1 MVILDELN
9 KERAGIDA
17 LTDDD
22 IQHQVAIAL
31 RYVEDGI
38 KTEWNM
44 DGTGAS
50 MTNSHK
56 YLETMGVTFNLGK
69 RNKGYDMD
77 AAIIIASLD
86 RGCPVLITG
95 DEELP
100 KQEVLEIRK
109 GTLLDFRRL
118 SGTDAVLP

>member
-1 MVILDELN
+1 
-9 KERAGIDA
+9 
-17 LTDDD
+17 
-22 IQHQVAIAL
+22 
-31 RYVEDGI
+31 
-38 KTEWNM
+38 M
-44 DGTGAS
+44 DGTGGAS

-95 DEELP
+95 DEEP
-100 KQEVLEIRK
+100 SETRSSGNKK
-109 GTLLDFRRL
+109 GGVAHD
-118 SGTDAVLP
+118 D